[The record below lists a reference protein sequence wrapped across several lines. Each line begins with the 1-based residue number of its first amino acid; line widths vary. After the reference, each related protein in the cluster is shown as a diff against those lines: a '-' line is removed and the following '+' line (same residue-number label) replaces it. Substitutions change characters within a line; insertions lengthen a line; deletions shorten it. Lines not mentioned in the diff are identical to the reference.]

1 MSKLRGVW
9 FIPAIWDGEKLSL
22 FSDRAVMFDSYEQV
36 PDWLVERVAVMRLL
50 EDGEVS
56 PLGKR
61 EIDIIIADKMHDDD
75 YHIVLQPGD
84 PDWDTVR

>member
-1 MSKLRGVW
+1 MSRLRGVW
-9 FIPAIWDGEKLSL
+9 FIPATWEGEKLIL
-22 FSDRAVMFDSYEQV
+22 FSDRAVMFDSYEGV
-36 PDWLVERVAVMRLL
+36 LDWLKERVAVMRLL
-50 EDGEVS
+50 DDGEIS

-61 EIDIIIADKMHDDD
+61 ETDIIIEDNMHDDD

>member
-9 FIPAIWDGEKLSL
+9 FMPATWDGEKLSCYL
-22 FSDRAVMFDSYEQV
+22 DRAVMFDSYEQV
-36 PDWLVERVAVMRLL
+36 PDWLKERVALMRLL
-50 EDGEVS
+50 DIGEAS
-56 PLGKR
+56 PLGSR
-61 EIDIIIADKMHDDD
+61 ETDIIIRDTMHDDD